1 MNDGKSIRAL
11 VGWADFLPMLTS
23 HITSMGKRVAHPTL
37 LMACALMLAGC
48 AKQHQYETVEQICV
62 LGIDKAEAMQIA
74 EDVLAKMH
82 FTIDK
87 ADVDRG
93 IIITKPLPGAQ
104 FFEFWRSDNVGAFNA
119 AEANLQ
125 SIRRIAQLN
134 IRQKTEDRKQKT
146 EERNLTSDI
155 CPLPQGMAKPMT
167 SVLYIGCNVQ
177 VQRLSVPKFEIRN
190 SKFEISALGG
200 MEWIDLGKDTKL
212 ATEILKR
219 IEQQIRNPKH
229 DKKIKN

>member
-1 MNDGKSIRAL
+1 MNDEKSIRAL

-23 HITSMGKRVAHPTL
+23 HITSMGKRVAHYTL
-37 LMACALMLAGC
+37 LMACALILAGC
-48 AKQHQYETVEQICV
+48 AEEQRYETIEQICV
-62 LGIDKAEAMQIA
+62 PDMDKAKVMQIA

-87 ADVDRG
+87 ADVDSGVIKTR
-93 IIITKPLPGAQ
+93 PLPGAQ

-119 AEANLQ
+119 AEANLH
-125 SIRRIAQLN
+125 SIRRIAQVD
-134 IRQKTEDRKQKT
+134 IRQKTEKRKKKK

-155 CPLPQGMAKPMT
+155 CPLI
-167 SVLYIGCNVQ
+167 SVLYIGCDVQ
-177 VQRLSVPKFEIRN
+177 VQRLSVPKFETRS
-190 SKFEISALGG
+190 SKFEIPALSG

-219 IEQQIRNPKH
+219 IEQRMTSDEGRDTKGR
-229 DKKIKN
+229 